1 MRFWDSSA
9 LVPLLVSEDTSEALE
24 ALFQEDQDVAVWWGT
39 EVECASAVARLERMG
54 KLTSAETSE
63 AFEELQELA
72 RVWHLI
78 DPVETI
84 RVSAKRFLRV
94 HDLRASDA
102 LQLAAAFLAAEGRPA
117 SLEVV
122 CLDDR
127 LVTASQKEGFKVID
141 RSVLQSA

>member
-9 LVPLLVSEDTSEALE
+9 LVPLLVTEDTSDALQS
-24 ALFQEDQDVAVWWGT
+24 LFQDDQGITVWWGT

-54 KLTSAETSE
+54 QITTAEASDV
-63 AFEELQELA
+63 FQQVQEIA
-72 RVWHLI
+72 KVWNVI
-78 DPVETI
+78 DPVESI

-94 HDLRASDA
+94 HDLRASDS

-127 LVTASQKEGFKVID
+127 LVTASRKEGFKVID
-141 RSVLQSA
+141 RSALAA